1 MFYCTSLLN
10 ESFFSFKIMSNM
22 LFLVRYRSFQWV
34 FKWVSILFWNTFV
47 MSSAKYSQNNI
58 HSWNSDSTF
67 IHLFYLLSSN
77 WCFDTNEPK
86 KNGKN
91 CIDNFMN
98 PLILRAFVWC
108 ITVPLFVV
116 WGSLY
121 RLDRFISVGFNQKN
135 FQTSSAEYLANNN
148 AYRFHMSLGELES
161 PTKSIPISNK
171 FHEILVDRNWSLRS
185 N

>member
-67 IHLFYLLSSN
+67 IHHFYLLSSN

-86 KNGKN
+86 KK
-91 CIDNFMN
+91 
-98 PLILRAFVWC
+98 WQK
-108 ITVPLFVV
+108 
-116 WGSLY
+116 LY
-121 RLDRFISVGFNQKN
+121 RQ
-135 FQTSSAEYLANNN
+135 
-148 AYRFHMSLGELES
+148 
-161 PTKSIPISNK
+161 
-171 FHEILVDRNWSLRS
+171 FHESIDFTSIRLMHHRAALCRLRQFIDLTISFLLVSTKRISTHRQLNIFGK
-185 N
+185 